1 MPADD
6 RAEAGSKAGSNMWAL
21 RWLGV
26 VALSL
31 LTLALALLTLGSF
44 ASLNPNAPLWLR
56 TVGGVEMLL
65 SGQVGAG
72 HLPGFT
78 RAVALTLLTSLLAG
92 LAAWLKPRA

>member
-1 MPADD
+1 M
-6 RAEAGSKAGSNMWAL
+6 RVL

-56 TVGGVEMLL
+56 TVGGVATLL

-72 HLPGFT
+72 QVPGFT

-92 LAAWLKPRA
+92 LAAFLKPRA

>member
-1 MPADD
+1 M
-6 RAEAGSKAGSNMWAL
+6 RGL

-26 VALSL
+26 VTLSL

-44 ASLNPNAPLWLR
+44 AALNPSAPLWLR
-56 TVGGVEMLL
+56 TVGGLETAL
-65 SGQVGAG
+65 SAQVGVG

-92 LAAWLKPRA
+92 LCAFLKPRA